1 LLCEAIRLR
10 GRDVRVVIDGV
21 EALTYLLPHD
31 QPIHSF
37 SLEVDGDKRTVGQAS
52 FDEVCVEP
60 FFAGMTGRTVVG
72 TRDLQPL
79 HRAVGRPRS
88 SSSTTIGPGF
98 TG

>member
-1 LLCEAIRLR
+1 MRCAISVGLYSNPTKVTDGLSKTILLCEAIRLR
-10 GRDVRVVIDGV
+10 GRDGRVVIDGV

-60 FFAGMTGRTVVG
+60 LLRE
-72 TRDLQPL
+72 
-79 HRAVGRPRS
+79 
-88 SSSTTIGPGF
+88 
-98 TG
+98 